1 MRNFSKIFS
10 VILLAAVIISPG
22 SSIFA
27 ATVGAADSPSLK
39 VSDISG
45 KAGEDIS
52 VTVSIDSNPG
62 IAGYTIIMT
71 YNPNNLEYIGGNNNE
86 TIGAGGIL
94 PILIVND
101 DPANSRIVILAA
113 RATNAK
119 QSGLLFTLAFRIK
132 SENLS
137 DGDLNLSYEADSGIR
152 NADGEVVNPAVIQS
166 VMNNAGNSS
175 GENDN
180 ENDNDKGTPT
190 DIADDADSQEKEDEP
205 EKTDPDKFVPPANP
219 TGTETT
225 DGTDDNGDE
234 DNKSIVEV
242 ETKPE
247 PEKDDG
253 SKSSSAYIPI
263 SQFYPS
269 YSTDN
274 STVTSEMPDIQVKSD
289 LSRYTLP
296 ANIAGLIPNFSNYSG
311 VAGIKVTISDNS
323 AKYKKI
329 TGTLSGIVSFKLEL
343 LDESGAVIAEITDF
357 SDKIE
362 RIIPIA
368 ANIKKPEYWGVWTR
382 ENPESE
388 WGFVPAKWTDK
399 GVSVLSGT
407 NSEYTVA
414 EYTPKFTDVAKNK
427 WYYASVNTA
436 ASKLLV
442 RGINTEGTV
451 YSPENQVTRA
461 EFITMTVRALRLPEV
476 KSNSGFKSAYTDIKA
491 ADWFYRDIIKAES
504 AGLLTLLGSNEIK
517 PNQSINREEMA
528 YVLAKCAEYC
538 KVTADSKIDLKTRF
552 EDFATIDGKYIQYA
566 EQTVSLKLMQGM
578 SAVSF
583 SGKGMVTR
591 AQAAEVLVNMCKIF
605 DWID

>member
-1 MRNFSKIFS
+1 MRKFLKIFS
-10 VILLAAVIISPG
+10 VILLAAVIISSG

-27 ATVGAADSPSLK
+27 AMVGAADSPSLK
-39 VSDISG
+39 VSDING
-45 KAGEDIS
+45 KTGEDIS
-52 VTVSIDSNPG
+52 VTVSIGSNPG

-71 YNPNNLEYIGGNNNE
+71 YNPNNLEYIGGNNSE

-94 PILIVND
+94 PLLIVND

-113 RATNAK
+113 RATNAN
-119 QSGLLFTLAFRIK
+119 QSGLLFTLMFRIK

-166 VMNNAGNSS
+166 VMNNAGNSR
-175 GENDN
+175 GE
-180 ENDNDKGTPT
+180 NDKGTPT
-190 DIADDADSQEKEDEP
+190 DIADGADSQEKEDEP
-205 EKTDPDKFVPPANP
+205 EKTD
-219 TGTETT
+219 E
-225 DGTDDNGDE
+225 TDDKGDE
-234 DNKSIVEV
+234 NNKNIVEV

-247 PEKDDG
+247 PEKDDS
-253 SKSSSAYIPI
+253 SKSSSVYIPI

-269 YSTDN
+269 YSADN
-274 STVTSEMPDIQVKSD
+274 SAITSEMPDIQVKSD
-289 LSRYTLP
+289 LSSYMLP
-296 ANIAGLIPNFSNYSG
+296 ANIESLIPNFSNYSG

-323 AKYKKI
+323 AKYERI
-329 TGTLSGIVSFKLEL
+329 TGALSGIVSFKLEL
-343 LDESGAVIAEITDF
+343 LDESGKVIAEITDF

-407 NSEYTVA
+407 NSEHTVA

-442 RGINTEGTV
+442 RGVNTEGTV

-461 EFITMTVRALRLPEV
+461 EFITMTVRALRLTEV

-491 ADWFYRDIIKAES
+491 SDWFYKDIIKAES
-504 AGLLTLLGSNEIK
+504 AGLLMLLGSNEIK
-517 PNQSINREEMA
+517 PNQSINREEIA
-528 YVLAKCAEYC
+528 YILAKCAEYC

-552 EDFATIDGKYIQYA
+552 EDFATIDDKYIQYA

-583 SGKGMVTR
+583 SGKGAVTR